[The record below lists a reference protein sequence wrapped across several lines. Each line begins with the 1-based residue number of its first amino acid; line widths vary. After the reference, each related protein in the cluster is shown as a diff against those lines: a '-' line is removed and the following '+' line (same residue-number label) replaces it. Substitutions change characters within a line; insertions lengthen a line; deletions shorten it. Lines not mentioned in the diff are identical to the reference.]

1 MKKIVNS
8 IFVGGIIL
16 FLTLGLINTIFF
28 PDDINEYENRYANKV
43 KAFSWASY
51 LDGSFQS
58 QFGDALNDQVPLSVT
73 MKKNYNFL
81 NASFENNLLS
91 KILQKNEKQQYVSFK
106 GGLMFGDYIV
116 YETRDYSELQDYHSA
131 KVKNIKKQV
140 NNHSD
145 IDFYV
150 YYIEKDT
157 DINFE
162 TEEKI
167 GAYEYLQNAFN
178 DMGIAF
184 HGFKIDS
191 FDEFCEYFYQT
202 DHHWNCYGSY
212 KAYKEIVKWMG
223 ITEDLVPIVDEHLL
237 EYAFSGS
244 KAAALGVNDI
254 ISEPFPAY
262 EYQYP
267 KMKVMIDQKEVEDY
281 GAQSLY
287 FSEHQGNIT
296 YGSFYGGDQGEIIF
310 DTESPE
316 KENLLIIGESYDN
329 AILKLLASHYNRT
342 YSVDLRNYEKTFG
355 QPFSFTNY
363 VEENEIDRVLLIGN
377 IDYFTMEEFMLED

>member
-1 MKKIVNS
+1 
-8 IFVGGIIL
+8 
-16 FLTLGLINTIFF
+16 
-28 PDDINEYENRYANKV
+28 
-43 KAFSWASY
+43 
-51 LDGSFQS
+51 
-58 QFGDALNDQVPLSVT
+58 
-73 MKKNYNFL
+73 
-81 NASFENNLLS
+81 
-91 KILQKNEKQQYVSFK
+91 
-106 GGLMFGDYIV
+106 MFGDYIV

-212 KAYKEIVKWMG
+212 KAYEEIVKWMG

-254 ISEPFPAY
+254 ISEAFPAY

-267 KMKVMIDQKEVEDY
+267 QMKIMIDQKEVEDY

-287 FSEHQGNIT
+287 FSGHQGNIT

-342 YSVDLRNYEKTFG
+342 YSIDLRNYEKTFG
-355 QPFSFTNY
+355 QPFSFSNY